1 MNQGPF
7 KYYVIKIWTLLDH
20 AYPVCNKTL
29 LIKQTNLTLLF
40 LHLAYPNHPPGPLDY
55 VIFE

>member
-7 KYYVIKIWTLLDH
+7 KYYVIKIWALLDH
-20 AYPVCNKTL
+20 TYPLCNKTL
-29 LIKQTNLTLLF
+29 SIKQTNLKLLF
-40 LHLAYPNHPPGPLDY
+40 HHLAGPLDY